1 MAAPKTKNTAE
12 RAARLETVSRM
23 YLQKYRLIDIAA
35 ECGVTFQQISYDLK
49 IVRAKWLESAIR
61 DFDEAKSQ
69 ELAKL
74 DTLEESLWEAWRK
87 SVAPNKITTKSKETW
102 GGDSE
107 KTKMII
113 RDEEPNGDPRFLAGI
128 HKCIE
133 KRCQLLG
140 LDAPSRQ
147 ELTGPNGEPLNMQT
161 VVILPAKDESTPSA

>member
-49 IVRAKWLESAIR
+49 IVRTQWLESAIR

-102 GGDSE
+102 GSDSE
-107 KTKMII
+107 KTKMIV

-140 LDAPSRQ
+140 LDAPSKH
-147 ELTGPNGEPLNMQT
+147 ELTGADGKPLSPPQV
-161 VVILPAKDESTPSA
+161 VVITGEGSEKG